1 MSRHDTEQDQ
11 LEAIK
16 AWWDKYGTLLLSV
29 ILAVVLSFSGYRYW
43 QSYTLSK
50 SAEASSI
57 FEVLDMSQANG
68 VFGEVSREARRLMQE
83 QPKSPYA
90 GSAAMMLANFHWQAG
105 EVDETVEALKWLVT
119 SQQTA
124 DLKQVAQLRLARIY
138 IQQAEFAAA
147 QSSLDQL
154 NAQKLQPA
162 SQANVDYVAGL
173 LALAQNQ
180 TAQAHG
186 FFKQV
191 ANNEEAQAD
200 LRNLASIQMDDLAIE

>member
-11 LEAIK
+11 LEALK

-29 ILAVVLSFSGYRYW
+29 ILAIVVSFSGYRYW
-43 QSYTLSK
+43 QSYTFNK
-50 SAEASSI
+50 AAEASSI

-105 EVDETVEALKWLVT
+105 EVEEAVDALSWVAN
-119 SQQTA
+119 SQQSV

-138 IQQAEFAAA
+138 IQQADFAAA

-154 NAQKLQPA
+154 NAQRLQPA
-162 SQANVDYVAGL
+162 AQANVDYIAGL

-180 TAQAHG
+180 IAQAHG

-191 ANNEEAQAD
+191 ADNEQAQAD